1 MQRPA
6 DRTPAPRIEADQPP
20 PDTRRHLLI
29 LAAVVLALAIGVALH
44 VSGIVG
50 PG

>member
-6 DRTPAPRIEADQPP
+6 DRPPAPPIDADQQPP
-20 PDTRRHLLI
+20 GTGRRLLI
-29 LAAVVLALAIGVALH
+29 LAAVVLVLTLGVALH

>member
-1 MQRPA
+1 MQRPD
-6 DRTPAPRIEADQPP
+6 DRTPSPPIEADQPP
-20 PDTRRHLLI
+20 PDTRRRLLI
-29 LAAVVLALAIGVALH
+29 LAAVVLALATGVALH